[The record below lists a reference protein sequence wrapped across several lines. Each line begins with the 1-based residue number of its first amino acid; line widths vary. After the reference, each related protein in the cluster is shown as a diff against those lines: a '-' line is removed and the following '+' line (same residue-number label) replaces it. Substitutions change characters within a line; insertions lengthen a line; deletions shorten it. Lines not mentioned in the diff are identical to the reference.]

1 MGELNMDKSTSPKM
15 SRRQFMA
22 ATIYAV
28 GGLIGVTVAVPAIEY
43 IVGPALTKNA
53 QNWIQLGV
61 VDKIELNTPTL
72 FKATIQNQTGWI
84 NSQEEIS
91 VYVLTEDGQ
100 TYTALSNV
108 CTHLG
113 CHIRWNPDDN
123 EFACPCHNG
132 VFAKDGSVISGPP
145 PRPLDHY
152 QTKVENGFL
161 YILGG

>member
-1 MGELNMDKSTSPKM
+1 MDRSPTPKLN
-15 SRRQFMA
+15 RRDFMK
-22 ATIYAV
+22 ATIYAI
-28 GGLIGVTVAVPAIEY
+28 GGLIGVTVGIPAVAY
-43 IVGPALTKNA
+43 IVGPALTKVT
-53 QNWIQLGV
+53 QNWIKLGAI
-61 VDKIELNTPTL
+61 DKIEENTPTL
-72 FKATIQNQTGWI
+72 FKATITDQTGWI

-113 CHIRWNPDDN
+113 CHVRWNPDDS

-132 VFAKDGSVISGPP
+132 VFARDGSVISGPP
-145 PRPLDHY
+145 PRPLDHF

-161 YILGG
+161 YILRG